1 MELRWKIIALI
12 FIVTVISKLTKVYC

>member
-1 MELRWKIIALI
+1 MENKYLI